1 MPYDTDEMY
10 FDPVLQMYVL
20 TPVCAQRLGLN
31 MEARVRQKGAVNG
44 EIIVKQTLQTVSMQI
59 YQFLHSRAMD
69 TVYQDEILS
78 CNPEARPV
86 LQMALEQQ
94 LLYYMQVGNLSRS
107 VDREKRALAIDE
119 LAKEILENTVIPSLG
134 HSLAYVGRW

>member
-20 TPVCAQRLGLN
+20 TPVCAQRIGLN

-86 LQMALEQQ
+86 LQRALEQQ

-107 VDREKRALAIDE
+107 VDPKKRALAIDM
-119 LAKEILENTVIPSLG
+119 LAKDILENTILPSLG
-134 HSLAYVGRW
+134 HSLAYTGRW